1 MTDVQPSETPPPH
14 GLAGVAARLRP
25 HAPRPDTLFG
35 RAWARI
41 ERRPGLALAAGFCLA
56 AALLAALWPVG
67 GLGNAAR
74 ADRHAGVPPATS
86 PRPVDLRPFL
96 ENERWG
102 MSIAAARAQ
111 RQGQASAPAEAGET
125 PPPEP
130 TALAALQAI
139 GFVGVALSADEQA
152 VLLTLPSGEVVR
164 RLAGEA
170 LADGRELVSISQ
182 DALVLR
188 HGGGQQTTLALFP
201 PARP

>member
-1 MTDVQPSETPPPH
+1 MQPSGTPPPRG
-14 GLAGVAARLRP
+14 GLAGVATRLRP
-25 HAPRPDTLFG
+25 HAPRPDTPLG

-56 AALLAALWPVG
+56 AVLLAALWPVG
-67 GLGNAAR
+67 SLGSTAR
-74 ADRHAGVPPATS
+74 AGRHTGVPPATS

-96 ENERWG
+96 DNERWG

-111 RQGQASAPAEAGET
+111 RQGQAPAPAEAGET